1 MVTAALAHPD
11 PGSPSDQTTHHTVR
25 AGDAGSG
32 LSRWHRQ
39 EILPWFGTD
48 AQRRLR
54 GSHAAVVGCGALGGA
69 QVDLL
74 ARAGVGRIT
83 LIDRDVV
90 EWTNLQRQSLYVE
103 DDARRGVT
111 KVAAAAARVRAIDSS
126 IAVRECA
133 ADLVPE
139 NALEC
144 IGDADVIVD
153 GLDGFETRYILND
166 VAVSRGVPYVHCGV
180 VAARGTTMPVMSGAR
195 SGGAAGDGAAGG
207 PCLRCVFDEP
217 PAAGAEPTCDTAG
230 VFGPAVAVMAG
241 LAAANAIRL
250 LAGLRDQVD
259 MALVSVDLAGGA
271 HGAGGAT
278 GAGMGAAG
286 AGAAPIFMRM
296 SLEGARREDCV
307 CCGARRFE
315 WLMGTRTSDTTAL
328 CGRNAVQVK
337 PARAAG
343 SARDAA
349 AGTAGVGADCSG
361 LHSLD
366 ALAARLR
373 ELGDVRVEAGV
384 LHAMPRGEKSR
395 AGYPIELAVFAD
407 GRTIV
412 RGTSDIDEARRIH
425 ARLVGS

>member
-1 MVTAALAHPD
+1 MTRAVAHPD
-11 PGSPSDQTTHHTVR
+11 PG
-25 AGDAGSG
+25 
-32 LSRWHRQ
+32 SRWHRQ
-39 EILPWFGTD
+39 EILPWFG
-48 AQRRLR
+48 AASQARLR
-54 GSHAAVVGCGALGGA
+54 RAHAAVVGCGALGCA

-74 ARAGVGRIT
+74 ARAGVGRLT

-103 DDARRGVT
+103 DDARRGVA
-111 KVAAAAARVRAIDSS
+111 KAAAAAARVRAIDSS
-126 IAVRECA
+126 IEVRECV

-166 VAVSRGVPYVHCGV
+166 VAVSRGVPYVYCGV
-180 VAARGTTMPVMSGAR
+180 VAARGMTMPVVPAVAGAAAAPDVA
-195 SGGAAGDGAAGG
+195 GAAGAG

-217 PAAGAEPTCDTAG
+217 PAAGVEPTCDTAG
-230 VFGPAVAVMAG
+230 VFGPAVAVAAG
-241 LAAANAIRL
+241 LAAANAIRM
-250 LAGLRDQVD
+250 LAGLHEQVD
-259 MALVSVDLAGGA
+259 RSLVSFDLAAGREGTARSAAGGAAGGA
-271 HGAGGAT
+271 HGA
-278 GAGMGAAG
+278 AG
-286 AGAAPIFMRM
+286 PFTRL
-296 SLEGARREDCV
+296 SLDGARRADCV

-315 WLMGTRTSDTTAL
+315 WLGGTRTSDATSL

-337 PARAAG
+337 PARAGGLASAG
-343 SARDAA
+343 G
-349 AGTAGVGADCSG
+349 AGAPMHGMPE
-361 LHSLD
+361 SLD

-373 ELGDVRVEAGV
+373 ELGEVRVERGV
-384 LHAMPRGEKSR
+384 VHAMPRGERSR
-395 AGYPIELAVFAD
+395 AGVPIELAVFAD

>member
-1 MVTAALAHPD
+1 MTAALAHPD
-11 PGSPSDQTTHHTVR
+11 PGSRSDQTTHHTVH

-39 EILPWFGTD
+39 EILPWFGAD

-54 GSHAAVVGCGALGGA
+54 GSHAAVVGCGALGCA

-74 ARAGVGRIT
+74 ARAGVGRLT

-90 EWTNLQRQSLYVE
+90 EWTNLQRQSLYAE
-103 DDARRGVT
+103 DDARRGVA
-111 KVAAAAARVRAIDSS
+111 KAAAAAARVRAIDSS
-126 IAVRECA
+126 ISVRECV

-166 VAVSRGVPYVHCGV
+166 LAVSRGVPYVYCGV
-180 VAARGTTMPVMSGAR
+180 VAARGMTMPVLPAVA
-195 SGGAAGDGAAGG
+195 GAAAVPAVVGAAAVPAVVGAPGDG
-207 PCLRCVFDEP
+207 PCLRCMFDEP
-217 PAAGAEPTCDTAG
+217 PAAGVEPTCDTAG
-230 VFGPAVAVMAG
+230 VFGPAVSVAAG

-250 LAGLRDQVD
+250 LAGLRAQVD
-259 MALVSVDLAGGA
+259 RSLVSFDLTGGPF
-271 HGAGGAT
+271 T
-278 GAGMGAAG
+278 
-286 AGAAPIFMRM
+286 RM
-296 SLEGARREDCV
+296 SLDGARRADCV

-315 WLMGTRTSDTTAL
+315 WLMGTRASDATAL

-337 PARAAG
+337 PARIGGAAG
-343 SARDAA
+343 GAAGAPGAPGAGAA
-349 AGTAGVGADCSG
+349 AGGAPD
-361 LHSLD
+361 SLD
-366 ALAARLR
+366 TLAARLR
-373 ELGDVRVEAGV
+373 ELGEVRVERGV
-384 LHAMPRGEKSR
+384 VHAMPRGERSR
-395 AGYPIELAVFAD
+395 AGEPIELAVFAD

-412 RGTSDIDEARRIH
+412 RGTSDVDEARRIH

>member
-1 MVTAALAHPD
+1 MTAALAHPD
-11 PGSPSDQTTHHTVR
+11 PG
-25 AGDAGSG
+25 
-32 LSRWHRQ
+32 SRWHRQ
-39 EILPWFGTD
+39 EILPWFGAD
-48 AQRRLR
+48 AQRVLR
-54 GSHAAVVGCGALGGA
+54 GSHAAVVGCGALGCA

-126 IAVRECA
+126 IAVRERA

-144 IGDADVIVD
+144 IGGADVIVD

-166 VAVSRGVPYVHCGV
+166 VAVSCGVPYVHCGV
-180 VAARGTTMPVMSGAR
+180 VAARGTTMPVVAGAR
-195 SGGAAGDGAAGG
+195 GGVAEGGAAAG

-217 PAAGAEPTCDTAG
+217 PAAGVEPTCDTAG

-250 LAGLRDQVD
+250 LAGLHAQVD
-259 MALVSVDLAGGA
+259 MALVTVDLAA
-271 HGAGGAT
+271 
-278 GAGMGAAG
+278 GAAG
-286 AGAAPIFMRM
+286 AAGASTFTRIPL
-296 SLEGARREDCV
+296 SGARRADCV

-315 WLMGTRTSDTTAL
+315 WLGGVRASDATAL

-337 PARAAG
+337 PPRVAI
-343 SARDAA
+343 
-349 AGTAGVGADCSG
+349 

-373 ELGDVRVEAGV
+373 ELGEVRVEAGV
-384 LHAMPRGEKSR
+384 LHAVPRGEMSR
-395 AGYPIELAVFAD
+395 AGDPIEIAVFAD

-425 ARLVGS
+425 ARLVGA

>member
-1 MVTAALAHPD
+1 VTAALAHPD
-11 PGSPSDQTTHHTVR
+11 PG
-25 AGDAGSG
+25 
-32 LSRWHRQ
+32 SRWHRQ

-48 AQRRLR
+48 AQRTLR
-54 GSHAAVVGCGALGGA
+54 RSHAAVVGCGALGCA

-111 KVAAAAARVRAIDSS
+111 KVAAAAARVHAIDSS
-126 IAVRECA
+126 IAVRECV

-180 VAARGTTMPVMSGAR
+180 VAARGTTMPVVAGAR
-195 SGGAAGDGAAGG
+195 SSGALDGGAAG

-217 PAAGAEPTCDTAG
+217 PAAGVEPTCDTAG

-250 LAGLRDQVD
+250 LAGLRAQVD
-259 MALVSVDLAGGA
+259 MALVSVDLA
-271 HGAGGAT
+271 AGVRGPVFT
-278 GAGMGAAG
+278 
-286 AGAAPIFMRM
+286 RM
-296 SLEGARREDCV
+296 PLAGARREDCV

-315 WLMGTRTSDTTAL
+315 WLTGTRASDATAL

-337 PARAAG
+337 PPRIG
-343 SARDAA
+343 IVD
-349 AGTAGVGADCSG
+349 
-361 LHSLD
+361 SLD
-366 ALAARLR
+366 ALAVRLR
-373 ELGDVRVEAGV
+373 ELGEVRTEPGV
-384 LHAMPRGEKSR
+384 LHAMPRGEMSR
-395 AGYPIELAVFAD
+395 AGDPIELAVFAD

>member
-1 MVTAALAHPD
+1 VTAALAHPD
-11 PGSPSDQTTHHTVR
+11 PG
-25 AGDAGSG
+25 
-32 LSRWHRQ
+32 SRWHRQ
-39 EILPWFGTD
+39 EILPWFGAD
-48 AQRRLR
+48 AQRVLR
-54 GSHAAVVGCGALGGA
+54 RSHAAVVGCGALGCA

-83 LIDRDVV
+83 IIDRDVV

-126 IAVRECA
+126 IAVRECV

-144 IGDADVIVD
+144 IRDADVIMD
-153 GLDGFETRYILND
+153 GLDGFETRYIIND
-166 VAVSRGVPYVHCGV
+166 VAVSRGVPYVYCGV
-180 VAARGTTMPVMSGAR
+180 VAARGTTMPVVAEGST
-195 SGGAAGDGAAGG
+195 GG

-217 PAAGAEPTCDTAG
+217 PAAGVEPTCDTAG

-250 LAGLRDQVD
+250 LAGLHAQVD
-259 MALVSVDLAGGA
+259 MALVSVDLA
-271 HGAGGAT
+271 
-278 GAGMGAAG
+278 AG
-286 AGAAPIFMRM
+286 ARGPAFTRM
-296 SLEGARREDCV
+296 PLAGARREDCV

-315 WLMGTRTSDTTAL
+315 WLMGTRASDATAL
-328 CGRNAVQVK
+328 CGRNAVQLK
-337 PARAAG
+337 PARVAG
-343 SARDAA
+343 ASRDAA
-349 AGTAGVGADCSG
+349 AGTAGGGADALS
-361 LHSLD
+361 

-373 ELGDVRVEAGV
+373 ELGDVRVERGV
-384 LHAMPRGEKSR
+384 LHAVPRGEVSR
-395 AGYPIELAVFAD
+395 AGDPIELAVFAD

>member
-1 MVTAALAHPD
+1 MTAALAHPD
-11 PGSPSDQTTHHTVR
+11 PG
-25 AGDAGSG
+25 
-32 LSRWHRQ
+32 SRWHRQ
-39 EILPWFGTD
+39 EILPWFGAD
-48 AQRRLR
+48 AQRVLR
-54 GSHAAVVGCGALGGA
+54 GSHAAVVGCGALGCA
-69 QVDLL
+69 QLDLL

-83 LIDRDVV
+83 IIDRDVV
-90 EWTNLQRQSLYVE
+90 EWTNLQRQSLFVE

-126 IAVRECA
+126 IELRECV

-180 VAARGTTMPVMSGAR
+180 VAARGTTMPVVR
-195 SGGAAGDGAAGG
+195 GG

-217 PAAGAEPTCDTAG
+217 PAAGVEPTCDTAG

-250 LAGLRDQVD
+250 LAGLHAQVD
-259 MALVSVDLAGGA
+259 MALVSVDLAGR
-271 HGAGGAT
+271 
-278 GAGMGAAG
+278 AG
-286 AGAAPIFMRM
+286 AGAEGVGAAGTVQFMRM
-296 SLEGARREDCV
+296 PLAGARREDCV

-315 WLMGTRTSDTTAL
+315 WLMGTRASDATAL
-328 CGRNAVQVK
+328 CGRNAVQLK
-337 PARAAG
+337 PARVAI
-343 SARDAA
+343 
-349 AGTAGVGADCSG
+349 
-361 LHSLD
+361 LHSID

-373 ELGDVRVEAGV
+373 ELGEVRVERGV
-384 LHAMPRGEKSR
+384 LHAVPRGEVSR
-395 AGYPIELAVFAD
+395 AGDPIELAVFAD